1 MNLHHQIKSY
11 RTSLNLTQDGLADKI
26 FVSRQTISNWEN
38 EKSYPDIHSLIL
50 LSEVFDVSLDQ
61 LVKGDLEIMKEVVH
75 SVEIEKFKKL
85 SNVFSFLLILFV
97 ISAIPLIYFLRIY
110 GSIIS
115 AVLFIVTMYF
125 ALKVE
130 KLKKKYNIQTYKEI
144 LAFING
150 EKLDAIVEKREKET
164 RKYQKILI
172 VLGFMLITTMVSVI
186 FYVIFKLLG
195 L

>member
-195 L
+195 I

>member
-97 ISAIPLIYFLRIY
+97 ISAIPLIYFFRLY

-195 L
+195 I

>member
-97 ISAIPLIYFLRIY
+97 ISAIPLIYFLRLY

-115 AVLFIVTMYF
+115 AVLFILTMYF
-125 ALKVE
+125 ALKAE

-195 L
+195 I

>member
-97 ISAIPLIYFLRIY
+97 ISAIPLIYFLRLY

-195 L
+195 I

>member
-115 AVLFIVTMYF
+115 AVLFILTMYF
-125 ALKVE
+125 ALKAE

-195 L
+195 I